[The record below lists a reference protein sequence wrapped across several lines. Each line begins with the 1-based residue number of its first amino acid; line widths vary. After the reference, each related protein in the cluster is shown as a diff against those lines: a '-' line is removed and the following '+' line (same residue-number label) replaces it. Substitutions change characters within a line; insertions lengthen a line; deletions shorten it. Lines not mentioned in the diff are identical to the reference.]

1 MRDIADIT
9 TATALHS
16 TNGSAMT
23 DFGNG
28 VTKMGR
34 VQASRIPLEMSVRT
48 TTSRPQSEKHTFG
61 EREALH

>member
-1 MRDIADIT
+1 MSDIADIT

-16 TNGSAMT
+16 TTASAMT

-34 VQASRIPLEMSVRT
+34 DQTSRIPWEVSART
-48 TTSRPQSEKHTFG
+48 TTSMPQS
-61 EREALH
+61 